1 MRKLQ
6 LTRVDGIWT
15 LKEDGRIKLT
25 HESYNEICKGIN
37 SLVRAYEEHK
47 VAHQLNDDAWL
58 CLTTEVVE

>member
-15 LKEDGRIKLT
+15 LKENGRIKLT
-25 HESYNEICKGIN
+25 HESYNEICRGIN

-47 VAHQLNDDAWL
+47 VQHQL
-58 CLTTEVVE
+58 EVVAA

>member
-25 HESYNEICKGIN
+25 HESYNEICRGIN

-47 VAHQLNDDAWL
+47 VAHQL
-58 CLTTEVVE
+58 EVVA